1 MVSADKQAAD
11 RLAYIGQIVMYGVF
25 VWLAV
30 TVMSFFV
37 GIIRTMTCSTAPIN
51 AFEHFQDVN
60 NVNKHIFES
69 LTSMSQTLTT
79 TQNNL
84 QDAIVNTTTM
94 KVQTCA
100 SYDGLHTK
108 YIKAYAKEATGADEY
123 KLSKEEQDRLV
134 ASRGKNGEDNWNLE
148 LNTFKL
154 SRKKPMLNCAA
165 TDISGMINTETEGF
179 QDSASLET
187 LAQTVQQKTVAFNT
201 LLGQPSVINWLSDCD
216 GIGGTAD
223 FIKRYVHNSQ
233 VKAQTARCISDK
245 QKAIPDFN
253 KKSEED
259 QKKLSESIDAQ
270 CHWIFDPQFEPF
282 QNYVNN
288 EFSFP
293 VPFPNLLLSQ
303 DQRRYYG
310 VLSQAQDALNKFRDM
325 VNKRYQAAAGSY
337 TVMNATQQAYNTY
350 MDQLDNAQ
358 KNLTSDTAKTL

>member
-11 RLAYIGQIVMYGVF
+11 RLAYIGQIAMYGVF

-37 GIIRTMTCSTAPIN
+37 GIIRTMTCSTGPIN
-51 AFEHFQDVN
+51 AFEHFQDAN
-60 NVNKHIFES
+60 TINKHIFEA
-69 LTSMSQTLTT
+69 LTSMSQTLTS
-79 TQNNL
+79 TQNRL

-108 YIKAYAKEATGADEY
+108 YIKAYAKEANSADEY
-123 KLSKEEQDRLV
+123 KLSEKEQDLLV

-148 LNTFKL
+148 VNSFKL
-154 SRKKPMLNCAA
+154 SRKKPMLNCGA
-165 TDISGMINTETEGF
+165 TDISGMINSETEGF

-187 LAQTVQQKTVAFNT
+187 LAQTVQEKTTMFNT
-201 LLGQPSVINWLSDCD
+201 LLAQPTIINWLINCD

-233 VKAQTARCISDK
+233 VKAQTARCISNK
-245 QKAIPDFN
+245 QRAIPDFT

-259 QKKLSESIDAQ
+259 QKKISESIDAQ
-270 CHWIFDPQFEPF
+270 CHWIFDPKFEPF
-282 QNYVNN
+282 QNFVNN

-293 VPFPNLLLSQ
+293 VPFPTSSLSQ
-303 DQRRYYG
+303 DQRRYYS
-310 VLSQAQDALNKFRDM
+310 VLSQAQEALNKFKDM
-325 VNKRYQAAAGSY
+325 VNKRYQAAVGSY
-337 TVMNATQQAYNTY
+337 TVMNATQQAYNAY
-350 MDQLDNAQ
+350 MGELDNAQ